1 MNSINSRNSVNSVN
15 SVQTVDTAG
24 LLPFLM
30 VFSSIAYLI
39 TRKDKTY
46 KVCLVSRFLKK
57 NFEPQIM
64 SGVAISVMEFQA
76 AALTDT
82 APIEKSAM
90 CTKSVCQRREN
101 MRIFSSAKN
110 SMINRKRKKKS
121 GSGK

>member
-1 MNSINSRNSVNSVN
+1 MSCVEIS
-15 SVQTVDTAG
+15 
-24 LLPFLM
+24 
-30 VFSSIAYLI
+30 
-39 TRKDKTY
+39 
-46 KVCLVSRFLKK
+46 KK
-57 NFEPQIM
+57 KFEPQIM

-82 APIEKSAM
+82 ALIEKSAT
-90 CTKSVCQRREN
+90 CTKSVSQRREN